1 MKIAIVCGQIVLIG
15 CLKCGQRGRGVQN
28 PKIYADVL
36 NGSPYQAE
44 AAKINV
50 EKEETVETAR
60 SCEEVLNKLPGEN

>member
-1 MKIAIVCGQIVLIG
+1 MKIAIVCGQLVLIG

-50 EKEETVETAR
+50 EKETVETAR
-60 SCEEVLNKLPGEN
+60 SCEEVLNKLAREN